1 MIKKLLIQAVFLIA
15 MFISTWYI
23 LSQFDWI
30 EILKVKKTEAKLG
43 ELTWK
48 LFKNKDKE
56 VNDLFVKAT
65 IDSIVNRIC
74 IKNNIDKNSIKIHVL
89 EKDEIN
95 AVSLPDRHLII
106 YTGLLSAS
114 ENPEELSGVICH
126 ELAHIE
132 LYHVTK
138 KVTKEIGL
146 SVVFSIAPGNVGA
159 DKIKQLAKVLSSSSF
174 DRKLEKEADI
184 KAIDYL
190 AKANIDPVCLVRFFN
205 KMSKIENDPASRYLS
220 WINTHPDAKIR
231 AKYVADQCKN
241 KVFTSEQLTTVE
253 TWNTMRKRIDD

>member
-1 MIKKLLIQAVFLIA
+1 MIKKLIIQAAILTTMFL
-15 MFISTWYI
+15 STWYL
-23 LSQFDWI
+23 LSQFNWV

-48 LFKNKDKE
+48 LFKNNDKE
-56 VNDLFVKAT
+56 VKDPFVKAT

-74 IKNNIDKNSIKIHVL
+74 IKNNIEKNSIKIHIL

-95 AVSLPDRHLII
+95 AVSLPDRHIII

-132 LYHVTK
+132 LFHVTK

-146 SVVFSIAPGNVGA
+146 SVLFSITPGNVGT
-159 DKIKQLAKVLSSSSF
+159 DKIKQLAKGLSSSSF
-174 DRKLEKEADI
+174 DRKLEKEADF
-184 KAIDYL
+184 KAVDYL
-190 AKANIDPVCLVRFFN
+190 AKANIDPICLVKFFN
-205 KMSKIENDPASRYLS
+205 KMSKMENNPASKYFS

-231 AKYVADQCKN
+231 AKYVADHCKN
-241 KVFTSEQLTTVE
+241 KTFTSERLISME
-253 TWNTMRKRIDD
+253 TWNEMRKIVAE